1 MMHSEALHRPRRYL
15 TFLVIFMGLVAI
27 MDQYLST
34 IKMTAMPYILK
45 EYNLTAA
52 EFHTLETFYLILTFL
67 VFLLNGLN
75 DLIGRKWA
83 ILILILMM
91 GLSSLGVV
99 FFTPAGA
106 VHPFMLLYAVI
117 ILTTVS
123 NMWSIAPSEES
134 PAASRGKMV
143 AIVYVISMI
152 PLQALMPPLLLNVF
166 HLDWRW
172 MYGVM
177 FIFMLPV
184 LGMWFKMKETLR
196 FQAIRAD
203 QQAGMRKRHFYGL
216 GSINRRDVWYILVS
230 ASIWICWL
238 IHNFMMLDGGNYFMG
253 YLGYSL
259 GDWSLVLLGVLL
271 MVMAGGVTGGWLM
284 DKLGR
289 NWSLVLGSLGVLC
302 TTSFIGLAP
311 AWLAPVLAILSGF
324 FTSVA
329 YIWIIVYIPE
339 VFPERRGACMGWTT
353 TVARF
358 GFVLGPAIAAL
369 LVAASPRME
378 WYWIFTG
385 AIMVVPILIIKI
397 FNPYETRLKELE
409 EIETKR

>member
-1 MMHSEALHRPRRYL
+1 
-15 TFLVIFMGLVAI
+15 
-27 MDQYLST
+27 
-34 IKMTAMPYILK
+34 
-45 EYNLTAA
+45 
-52 EFHTLETFYLILTFL
+52 
-67 VFLLNGLN
+67 
-75 DLIGRKWA
+75 
-83 ILILILMM
+83 
-91 GLSSLGVV
+91 
-99 FFTPAGA
+99 
-106 VHPFMLLYAVI
+106 
-117 ILTTVS
+117 
-123 NMWSIAPSEES
+123 
-134 PAASRGKMV
+134 
-143 AIVYVISMI
+143 
-152 PLQALMPPLLLNVF
+152 
-166 HLDWRW
+166 
-172 MYGVM
+172 
-177 FIFMLPV
+177 
-184 LGMWFKMKETLR
+184 
-196 FQAIRAD
+196 
-203 QQAGMRKRHFYGL
+203 
-216 GSINRRDVWYILVS
+216 
-230 ASIWICWL
+230 
-238 IHNFMMLDGGNYFMG
+238 MLDGGNYFMG

-339 VFPERRGACMGWTT
+339 VFPTERRGACMGWTT